1 MIHIQKQRWEE
12 VIDKDLYLLTTDG
25 GSVQLEIYDDADLFP
40 DLHGD
45 NRAYIF
51 RLWVDEKQRKK
62 GMANALL
69 NTAEEIVRRNGIDA
83 VYLNHY
89 KKAPR
94 WIYDWYVR
102 RGYKE
107 VDCSEDEALMK
118 LTLTI

>member
-12 VIDKDLYLLTTDG
+12 IIDKDLYLLTTDG
-25 GSVQLEIYDDADLFP
+25 GSVQLEIYDDSDFFP
-40 DLHGD
+40 DLHGS

-51 RLWVDEKQRKK
+51 RLWVDEKQRNK
-62 GMANALL
+62 GIADALL
-69 NTAEEIVRRNGIDA
+69 NTAEEIVRRNGLDA

-107 VDCSEDEALMK
+107 VDSTDEEELMK
-118 LTLTI
+118 LTLKL

>member
-1 MIHIQKQRWEE
+1 MIHIQRQRWEE
-12 VIDKDLYLLTTDG
+12 LIDKTLYLLTTDG

-40 DLHGD
+40 DLHGS

-51 RLWVDEKQRKK
+51 RLWVEEGQRNK
-62 GMANALL
+62 GIASALL

-83 VYLNHY
+83 VYLNYH

-107 VDCSEDEALMK
+107 VDCSNEEQLMK

>member
-12 VIDKDLYLLTTDG
+12 LIDKTLYLLTTDD

-40 DLHGD
+40 DKNGD
-45 NRAYIF
+45 NRAYIC
-51 RLWVDEKQRKK
+51 RLWVDEGQRNK
-62 GMANALL
+62 GIASALL

-83 VYLNHY
+83 VYLYHY

>member
-12 VIDKDLYLLTTDG
+12 ILDKDLYLLTTDG
-25 GSVQLEIYDDADLFP
+25 GSVQLEIYDDSDFSP
-40 DLHGD
+40 DLHGS

-51 RLWVDEKQRKK
+51 RLWVDEKQRNQ
-62 GMANALL
+62 GIANALL

-107 VDCSEDEALMK
+107 VECSNDEQLMK
-118 LTLTI
+118 LTLTT

>member
-1 MIHIQKQRWEE
+1 MIHIQRQRWEE
-12 VIDKDLYLLTTDG
+12 VIDKTLYLLTTDG
-25 GSVQLEIYDDADLFP
+25 GSVQLEIYDAPDLFP
-40 DLHGD
+40 DLSGS

-51 RLWVDEKQRKK
+51 RLWVEEGQRNK
-62 GMANALL
+62 GIASALL

-107 VDCSEDEALMK
+107 VNCSNEEQLMK